1 MRCLPLHR
9 GTMSLEAK
17 VVGKTSMAASV
28 KFANHDELTLLAST
42 EPSWSL
48 RDLFEQISE
57 SLNHLVEKTISLV
70 SFV

>member
-17 VVGKTSMAASV
+17 VVGKTSMAVSV

-48 RDLFEQISE
+48 RDLFEQIS
-57 SLNHLVEKTISLV
+57 
-70 SFV
+70 